1 MAELPETLSKLSDV
15 RKQQTASL
23 QTLERLTQ
31 QQLSEFIRKKSF
43 PEMKGPQKY
52 PTNNAMSMRFFH
64 HKPSICGLSPF
75 MEPPIIY

>member
-52 PTNNAMSMRFFH
+52 PTNNAMSMRF
-64 HKPSICGLSPF
+64 SIINHPF
-75 MEPPIIY
+75 VGYPHLWNPP